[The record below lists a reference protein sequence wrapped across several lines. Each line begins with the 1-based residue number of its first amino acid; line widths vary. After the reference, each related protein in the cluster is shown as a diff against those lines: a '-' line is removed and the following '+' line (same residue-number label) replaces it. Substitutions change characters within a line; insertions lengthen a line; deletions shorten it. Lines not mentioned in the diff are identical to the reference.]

1 MNDERV
7 VRFEGIIQIRL
18 NLFGVSRNESHNGG
32 ELCGSTGDA
41 LGHAQAFV
49 ESVGGAESSLK
60 NSIWVDDYLNKPREN
75 VGTRGN
81 RAAIKAVKD
90 LIKAEDRNLG
100 ISFTPFSSIYLA
112 VVRPLGGGDWQ
123 RYKSPKSRL
132 LAWDGL

>member
-18 NLFGVSRNESHNGG
+18 NVFEASRNESHNRG
-32 ELCGSTGDA
+32 ELCGSSGDA
-41 LGHAQAFV
+41 LGHAQSFV
-49 ESVGGAESSLK
+49 ESVGGAESSHK
-60 NSIWVDDYLNKPREN
+60 NSIWVDGYLNKLREN

-81 RAAIKAVKD
+81 RAAIKAVKN

-100 ISFTPFSSIYLA
+100 ISVTSLCSKYLA
-112 VVRPLGGGDWQ
+112 VVRPPGGGGWY

-132 LAWDGL
+132 LAWNGL